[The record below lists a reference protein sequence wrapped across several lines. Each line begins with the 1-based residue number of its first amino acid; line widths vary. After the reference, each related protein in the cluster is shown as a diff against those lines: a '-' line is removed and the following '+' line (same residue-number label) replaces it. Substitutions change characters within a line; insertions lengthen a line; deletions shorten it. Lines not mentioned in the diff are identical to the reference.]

1 MVLQGNLDEVA
12 LSDLLQVYCSGRQV
26 ARLTVA
32 RAKGPDAVFYFEG
45 GDLVHAEMGA
55 LSGVDAVWA
64 ALEDDTGTFRAE
76 IGVHAPRRTVQQHW
90 SVVVME
96 GMKRADES
104 RERSREQPAP
114 AAAPAAVP
122 RPFRVVT
129 PLPASSPVARVP
141 SAPSTPSRGPG
152 GPSPRAVLLAAAA
165 ALVVLA
171 GGGTLW
177 LLRGTGAPAAR
188 PALAPAV
195 KRPILLGMSAAL
207 SGPSKELGR
216 QMKLGLDTA
225 FDLVNESGGVA
236 GRKLELVA
244 LDDGYE
250 PARTR
255 DAMKELV
262 ENRHVFAVIGN
273 VGTPT
278 AEVAV
283 PYANQKKTIFFGAF
297 TGAGLLRK
305 DPPDRY
311 VLNYRA
317 SYAEETAAVVKWLIE
332 VRKVKPSEIAVFAQ
346 QDGFG
351 DAGFSGVAKALR
363 RFSRAP
369 DDIPR
374 VGFKRNTLEIEDAVD
389 TILRIRKTVRAVVM
403 VAPYRPA
410 AKFIEETK
418 RQGLDAIFTNVSF
431 VGSTELA
438 DELRAL
444 GGRFASGVV
453 VTQVVPPVD
462 SNATAVL
469 RYRESLQKFFPGE
482 KPDFVSLE
490 GYIVGTLFVE
500 GIRRAGDALDTES
513 VVNALESIHD
523 LDLGIGT
530 KLSFSLS
537 EHQASHKVWG
547 TVLNDAA
554 QYQVLDLE

>member
-12 LSDLLQVYCSGRQV
+12 LPDLLQVYCSGRQL
-26 ARLTVA
+26 ARLTVVHA
-32 RAKGPDAVFYFEG
+32 TGPDAVFYFEG
-45 GDLVHAEMGA
+45 GELVHAEMGA
-55 LSGVDAVWA
+55 LTGVDAVWA
-64 ALEDDTGTFRAE
+64 ALEDDHGSFRADM
-76 IGVHAPRRTVQQHW
+76 GVSAPRKTITQHW

-96 GMKRADES
+96 GLKRVDES
-104 RERSREQPAP
+104 RATSREQPRP
-114 AAAPAAVP
+114 AVVAAGP
-122 RPFRVVT
+122 RPFRVVSQQASASRT
-129 PLPASSPVARVP
+129 VPVAAASPLP
-141 SAPSTPSRGPG
+141 SRPPG
-152 GPSPRAVLLAAAA
+152 GISPRTVLLMAGA
-165 ALVVLA
+165 ALLVLF

-177 LLRGTGAPAAR
+177 LMRRGARVPAPAPASVER
-188 PALAPAV
+188 PPLV
-195 KRPILLGMSAAL
+195 LGMVAAL

-225 FDLVNESGGVA
+225 FALANEAGGVA
-236 GRKLELVA
+236 GRKLDLVA

-250 PARTR
+250 PARTKE
-255 DAMKELV
+255 AMKELV
-262 ENRHVFAVIGN
+262 ENRHVFAVVGN

-283 PYANQKKTIFFGAF
+283 PYANEKKTIFFGAF

-305 DPPDRY
+305 EPPDRY

-317 SYAEETAAVVKWLIE
+317 SYAEETAAVVRWLVE
-332 VRKVKPSEIAVFAQ
+332 VRKVKPAEIAVFAQ

-351 DAGFSGVAKALR
+351 DAGFAGVAKALR

-369 DDIPR
+369 DDILR
-374 VGFKRNTLEIEDAVD
+374 VGFKRNTLEIEDAVGA
-389 TILRIRKTVRAVVM
+389 ILKARKTVRAVVM

-418 RQGLDAIFTNVSF
+418 RQGLDAIYTNVSF
-431 VGSTELA
+431 VGSTALA
-438 DELRAL
+438 EELREL
-444 GGRFASGVV
+444 GGAFASGVV

-462 SNATAVL
+462 SSATAVL
-469 RYRESLQKFFPGE
+469 KYRDALQKHFPGE

-490 GYIVGTLFVE
+490 GYVVGSLLVE
-500 GIRRAGDALDTES
+500 GLRRAGEPLTTER
-513 VVNALESIHD
+513 VVDALESIHD

-530 KLSFSLS
+530 KLSFSIS
-537 EHQASHKVWG
+537 EHQASHRVWG

>member
-12 LSDLLQVYCSGRQV
+12 LPDLLQVYCSGRQL
-26 ARLTVA
+26 ARLTVVHA
-32 RAKGPDAVFYFEG
+32 TGPDAVFYFEG
-45 GDLVHAEMGA
+45 GELVHAEMGA
-55 LSGVDAVWA
+55 LTGVDAVWA
-64 ALEDDTGTFRAE
+64 ALEDDHGSFRADM
-76 IGVHAPRRTVQQHW
+76 GVSAPRKTITQHW

-96 GMKRADES
+96 GLKRVDES
-104 RERSREQPAP
+104 RATSREQPRP
-114 AAAPAAVP
+114 AVVAAGP
-122 RPFRVVT
+122 RPFRVVSQQ
-129 PLPASSPVARVP
+129 ASASRTVPVAAASP
-141 SAPSTPSRGPG
+141 SPSRPPG
-152 GPSPRAVLLAAAA
+152 GISPRTVLLMAGA
-165 ALVVLA
+165 ALLVLF

-177 LLRGTGAPAAR
+177 LMRRGARVPAPAPASVER
-188 PALAPAV
+188 PPLV
-195 KRPILLGMSAAL
+195 LGMVAAL

-225 FDLVNESGGVA
+225 FALANEAGGVA
-236 GRKLELVA
+236 GRKLDLVA

-250 PARTR
+250 PARTKE
-255 DAMKELV
+255 AMKELV
-262 ENRHVFAVIGN
+262 ENRHVFAVVGN

-283 PYANQKKTIFFGAF
+283 PYANEKKTIFFGAF

-305 DPPDRY
+305 EPPDRY

-317 SYAEETAAVVKWLIE
+317 SYAEETAAVVRWLVE
-332 VRKVKPSEIAVFAQ
+332 VRKVKPAEIAVFAQ

-351 DAGFSGVAKALR
+351 DAGFAGVAKALR

-369 DDIPR
+369 DDILR
-374 VGFKRNTLEIEDAVD
+374 VGFKRNTLEIEDAVGA
-389 TILRIRKTVRAVVM
+389 ILKARKTVRAVVM

-418 RQGLDAIFTNVSF
+418 RQGLDAIYTNVSF
-431 VGSTELA
+431 VGSTALA
-438 DELRAL
+438 EELREL
-444 GGRFASGVV
+444 GGAFASGVV

-462 SNATAVL
+462 SSATAVL
-469 RYRESLQKFFPGE
+469 KYRDALQKHFPGE

-490 GYIVGTLFVE
+490 GYVVGSLLVE
-500 GIRRAGDALDTES
+500 GLRRAGEPLTTER
-513 VVNALESIHD
+513 VVDALESIHD

-530 KLSFSLS
+530 KLSFSIS
-537 EHQASHKVWG
+537 EHQASHRVWG

>member
-12 LSDLLQVYCSGRQV
+12 LPDLLQVYCSGRQV
-26 ARLTVA
+26 ARLTVHHA
-32 RAKGPDAVFYFEG
+32 AGPDAVFYFEG
-45 GDLVHAEMGA
+45 GELVHAEMGS

-64 ALEDDTGTFRAE
+64 ALGDDHGSFRAE
-76 IGVHAPRRTVQQHW
+76 IGVGAPRKTIQQHW

-96 GMKRADES
+96 GLKRVDES
-104 RERSREQPAP
+104 RERSREQPRPVAVP
-114 AAAPAAVP
+114 AAGA
-122 RPFRVVT
+122 RPFRVVSGR
-129 PLPASSPVARVP
+129 PPSP
-141 SAPSTPSRGPG
+141 GPG
-152 GPSPRAVLLAAAA
+152 RTPAAATREPGGVSPRVVLLAAGA
-165 ALVVLA
+165 ALLVLA

-177 LLRGTGAPAAR
+177 LLRRGAKPPAPA
-188 PALAPAV
+188 PAPAI
-195 KRPILLGMSAAL
+195 RPPVVLGMAAAL

-225 FDLVNESGGVA
+225 FALANEAGGVA
-236 GRKLELVA
+236 GRKVDLVA

-250 PARTR
+250 PARTKE
-255 DAMKELV
+255 AMKDLV

-283 PYANQKKTIFFGAF
+283 PYTNEKKTIFFGAF

-317 SYAEETAAVVKWLIE
+317 SYAEETAAVVKWLVE
-332 VRKVKPSEIAVFAQ
+332 VRKVKPAEIAVFAQ

-363 RFSRAP
+363 RFGRAP
-369 DDIPR
+369 DDILR

-389 TILRIRKTVRAVVM
+389 AVVKARKTVRAVVM

-431 VGSTELA
+431 VGSTALA
-438 DELRAL
+438 EELREL
-444 GGRFASGVV
+444 GGKFASGVV

-462 SNATAVL
+462 SSATAVL
-469 RYRESLQKFFPGE
+469 KYRDALQKFFPGE

-500 GIRRAGDALDTES
+500 GLKRAGEPLTTER
-513 VVNALESIHD
+513 VVDALESIHD

-547 TVLNDAA
+547 TVLSDAA